1 MSCKFII
8 TITIFIFITS
18 CTPSQQF
25 LEQRGEVIS
34 DKSSF
39 IRVLLHKSDAPVV
52 VGSVKRIKVKN
63 LKSGKLL
70 VDGKSKKIKF
80 FSDKLSS
87 PVEIESWDA
96 PLIVNGKPYR
106 GKIELHNVTGKI
118 YVINVVSMEHY
129 IMGVVSAE
137 MSPNWHIEAV
147 KAQAVAAR
155 TYAFHTLLNK
165 KSASIYDLDSTTKFQ
180 VYKGMEGETTN
191 SNLAVS
197 QTAGQILSYN
207 NKPILAL
214 FHSTCGGRIIN
225 NKYVWDGEDLPYL
238 SDKVVPYGKSS
249 PHYKW
254 KTELTLYEI
263 KKVLD
268 SRYNNIGAVTGLS
281 FKKHQGRVVEVIITH
296 KNGRANVSGNDF
308 RMMIPGG
315 KVKSQFFNAFRTK
328 NGLRLEGR
336 GWGHGVGMCQYSA
349 KEMAEEGKTY
359 KTILSFFYK
368 DVQFTKF

>member
-1 MSCKFII
+1 MRSKFLILL
-8 TITIFIFITS
+8 TILISITS
-18 CTPSQQF
+18 CTPSQKF
-25 LEQRGEVIS
+25 LEQQGEVIT

-39 IRVLLHKSDAPVV
+39 IRVLLHKTDAPVV

-80 FSDKLSS
+80 FSEKLNS

-106 GKIELHNVTGKI
+106 GKIELHNVAGKI

-165 KSASIYDLDSTTKFQ
+165 KSTSLYDLDSTTKFQ
-180 VYKGMEGETTN
+180 VYKGMEGETKN

-238 SDKVVPYGKSS
+238 ADKVVPYGKSS

-254 KTELTLYEI
+254 ETELTLYEI
-263 KKVLD
+263 KKVLE

-296 KNGRANVSGNDF
+296 KNGKEKVSGNEF
-308 RMMIPGG
+308 RMMIPSG
-315 KVKSQFFNAFRTK
+315 KVKSQFFNAVRTK
-328 NGLRLEGR
+328 N
-336 GWGHGVGMCQYSA
+336 
-349 KEMAEEGKTY
+349 
-359 KTILSFFYK
+359 
-368 DVQFTKF
+368 